1 MPALFTFT
9 MLLIIVIVILLL
21 WGFYPKIGKAVKEFF
36 TWDEETENEEKTNLK
51 DEEEK

>member
-36 TWDEETENEEKTNLK
+36 TWEEEKDEQKTNLN
-51 DEEEK
+51 DEEEQ